1 MNSNYRN
8 ALICTVLVL
17 LFPLS
22 GCGGDGG
29 GTPQTGSPANLLLI
43 TMDTTRADRIGCY
56 GGQAET
62 PVLDRLAREGARFD
76 NAFTVTPLT
85 LPSHSSILTGLYP
98 PSHGVRE
105 NNNHR
110 LPEELL
116 TLAEHLAGNGY
127 RTGAVVSAYVLSST
141 FGIAQGFEFY
151 DEPQDQEFRMPGV
164 DQIQFREILEQRAEE
179 TTSQALET
187 LGELA
192 GQGQQPFFLWVHYFD
207 PHFSYDPP
215 EPFSSRYQ
223 DDPYQGEIAY
233 MDQEIGA
240 LLAGMNA
247 RGALQNTL
255 VAVTADHGE
264 SLGEHGETTHGLF
277 VYGSTIRVPLIL
289 HRPGQVPA
297 GQVFENLV
305 SVVDLAPTLLELIG
319 APVLPSLRSLPG
331 DGAEGGR
338 SFAPLLRSGTVVDR
352 APVYSE
358 SELPMRAYGWAPLR
372 SLGDESVLF
381 IAAPRPELYDR
392 NLDPGE
398 MADHAASHPEESR
411 DWQRR
416 LAAALDR
423 FPQPPSTAGQELD
436 PGERERLLSLGYLSG
451 GVVSSA
457 ANGSGLDP
465 KDRVGLHND
474 LLRATGLLAEGSF
487 QEAADLTQAV
497 LTSDPDNPGALSLI
511 GVLAAAGGARPR
523 GIEALQKA
531 ANLAPESLEIRL
543 QLANA
548 FHAEGRLEEAAREYS
563 VIVQTRPEIAWHWYG
578 FGNVLSALG
587 KLEQAEAA
595 YRESLQLEPRQ
606 PGVLAALGVTL
617 GRAGNLSAGRE
628 SLQSAVEIAPDL
640 AGAWNHLGVLKEKMG
655 DLQEAQADYRQVLAL
670 KPDHG
675 DALFNASKV
684 AIRLGDLVE
693 ARARLKELVLHHPD
707 YPHRRFLEQ
716 QIEARL

>member
-1 MNSNYRN
+1 MISNCRN

-17 LFPLS
+17 LFLLS
-22 GCGGDGG
+22 GCGGDEGG
-29 GTPQTGSPANLLLI
+29 KAKTGSPPNLLLI

-56 GGQAET
+56 GGQVET
-62 PVLDRLAREGARFD
+62 PVLDRLAREGARFN
-76 NAFTVTPLT
+76 NAFTVAPLT
-85 LPSHSSILTGLYP
+85 LPSHASILTGLYP

-116 TLAEHLAGNGY
+116 TMAEHLAANGY
-127 RTGAVVSAYVLSST
+127 RTGAVVSAYVLSSS
-141 FGIAQGFEFY
+141 FGIAQGFEY
-151 DEPQDQEFRMPGV
+151 YTEPQDQNFRMPGV
-164 DQIQFREILEQRAEE
+164 DQIQLREILEQRAEQ

-187 LGELA
+187 IGKLA
-192 GQGQQPFFLWVHYFD
+192 DSRDQPFFLWVHYFD

-215 EPFSSRYQ
+215 EPFASRYEG
-223 DDPYQGEIAY
+223 DPYSGEIAY

-297 GQVFENLV
+297 GQVFDNLV
-305 SVVDLAPTLLELIG
+305 SVVDLAPTLLELIA

-331 DGAEGGR
+331 DGAAGGR
-338 SFAPLLRSGTVVDR
+338 SFAPLFGSDGIVDR

-358 SELPMRAYGWAPLR
+358 SELPMRAYGWAPLQ
-372 SLGDESVLF
+372 SLGDKTALF
-381 IAAPRPELYDR
+381 VAAPRPELYDR
-392 NLDPGE
+392 ELDPAE
-398 MADHAASHPEESR
+398 TVDQAASVPDETR

-423 FPQPPSTAGQELD
+423 FPESPSPAGQKID
-436 PGERERLLSLGYLSG
+436 PDERERLLSLGYLSG
-451 GVVSSA
+451 GVSSGA
-457 ANGSGLDP
+457 ADRSGPDP
-465 KDRVGLHND
+465 KDQVSLHND
-474 LLRATGLLAEGSF
+474 LVRATGLLAERSF

-497 LTSDPDNPGALSLI
+497 LKRDPDNPGALSLL
-511 GVLAAAGGARPR
+511 GVLAAAGGARPQ
-523 GIEALQKA
+523 GIAALQKA
-531 ANLAPESLEIRL
+531 ADLAPGSLEIRS

-548 FHAEGRLEEAAREYS
+548 LHAEGRLEEAAREYS
-563 VIVQTRPEIAWHWYG
+563 AIVEARPETAWHWYG
-578 FGNVLSALG
+578 FGNVLAALG
-587 KLEQAEAA
+587 NLEEAEAA
-595 YRESLQLEPRQ
+595 YHESLQLEPGQ

-617 GRAGNLSAGRE
+617 GRGGKLSDGRE
-628 SLQSAVEIAPDL
+628 ALQSAVEIAPDM
-640 AGAWNHLGVLKEKMG
+640 AGAWNHLGILKEKMG
-655 DLQEAQADYRQVLAL
+655 DLLAAQADYRQVLAL
-670 KPDHG
+670 QSDHG

-684 AIRLGDLVE
+684 AIRLNDLVE
-693 ARARLKELVLHHPD
+693 AQARLEELVLHHPD
-707 YPHRRFLEQ
+707 YPHRQFLEQ
-716 QIEARL
+716 EIAARQ